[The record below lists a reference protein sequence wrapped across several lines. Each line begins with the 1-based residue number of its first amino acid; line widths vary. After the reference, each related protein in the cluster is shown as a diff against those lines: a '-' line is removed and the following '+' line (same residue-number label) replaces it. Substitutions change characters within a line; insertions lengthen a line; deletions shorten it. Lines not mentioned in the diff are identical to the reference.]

1 LIRFM
6 SLEFLLPFIGVT
18 TLLFLTPGPSM
29 TLILANGAAHGTRA
43 GIMTVLGNAAG
54 FAVLLI
60 IVLAGLH
67 VIVRH
72 FETWFPA
79 VRYAGAAYLLWLGIG
94 FYRRSI
100 RVSDNALAPVRA
112 QRSHFLGGVV
122 VAFANPTALFFL
134 AALLPQFIDPSRER
148 MAQSVLLAAIFIALC
163 ILVQAGLAV
172 AANRAGRWLLSRK
185 ARLMDQIAAVVLIL
199 GGLLLIFVRG

>member
-1 LIRFM
+1 M
-6 SLEFLLPFIGVT
+6 SLEFILPFIGVT

-54 FAVLLI
+54 FAILLI

-72 FETWFPA
+72 FEVWFPA

-94 FYRRSI
+94 FYRRSL
-100 RVSDNALAPVRA
+100 RVSGGNVPPMRPR
-112 QRSHFLGGVV
+112 RSHFLGGVV

-199 GGLLLIFVRG
+199 GGLILIFVRG